1 MTTLIIITLA
11 FLVIMIILFAAGIVY
26 TISTVRNKI
35 ASNEEGVIG
44 MLSVLGLIWTIVSFI
59 TFYKIIL

>member
-1 MTTLIIITLA
+1 MTTLIIIT
-11 FLVIMIILFAAGIVY
+11 LFAAGIVY